1 MKKGSAFWRTD
12 WFAGLVITLLMLVAA
27 GFGYTDKLESYAY
40 DLGMRAGSKEPGDKV
55 AIIAI
60 DETSIDNLGRW
71 PWPRGNLAKMIGILH
86 DSGAK
91 VVGVP
96 IFLSEPQIDPGL
108 QYINDINEFYVSKLA
123 NSDSPDIA
131 TLGQKL
137 GDAQDALDNDK
148 KLSASLKSAGN
159 VVLPIEFVLGE
170 AQGRPDALPPYIT
183 SNQVPAANVNDPNGS
198 AAARNDLPPEA
209 VQAVAPIQA
218 LATNAAIGHLSLNPD
233 ADGSLRHEALLVRY
247 DNAFYPSQALMIAA
261 KSLNLGVG
269 DIRIDLGSGVHLGNL
284 FIKTDP
290 LLEMQTY
297 YYADRSPDDP
307 AIKKDSFYDVYT
319 GKIPASKYKDK
330 IVIIGP
336 TAAGLGAA
344 QVTPVSTTM
353 QPAEVLAQTVDS
365 ILNEN
370 FYVTPSWAFWLR
382 WGLFLLG
389 AAYLIAA
396 LPRLKAGQAALA
408 SAGIFVVILISHFA
422 LMGAGIWVKLMLPA
436 SLVVVGY
443 VLMTTK
449 RFLLTEKAK
458 EKSEAQSADS
468 NRMLGLALQQQGQLD
483 MAMEKFRKCP
493 MDDSMMDVLYNLALD
508 YERKRQFNK
517 AISAYQYMS
526 EYDPGFRDLKQKLA
540 RAQKLEETVIL
551 GGGSSGAA
559 NATLILDPNSEEKPM
574 LGRYQV
580 EKELGKGAMGVV
592 YLGRDPKINR
602 VVAIKTMALK
612 DEFESDELAEVK
624 ERFFREAETAGRL
637 NHPNIVTI
645 YDAGEEH
652 DLAYIAMEFLKGH
665 DLARY
670 TKADALLP
678 VPTVVQ
684 IVFKSALALH
694 YAHEHNVVHRDIK
707 PANIMYDPESGQLKI
722 TDFGIARITDS
733 SRTKTGTV
741 LGTPTYMSPEQVAG
755 KKVDGR
761 SDLYS
766 LGVMFYQMLSGTAPF
781 RAESMASLM
790 YKIANEPAPNLL
802 EQRPDLAQQLP
813 MLAAIIDK
821 VLSKAPADRYQN
833 GQEFAI
839 AIKTYIESATRKKAG

>member
-1 MKKGSAFWRTD
+1 MKKGTAFWRTD
-12 WFAGLVITLLMLVAA
+12 WFAGAAVTLFILVLSGL
-27 GFGYTDKLESYAY
+27 GYMSRLENFAY
-40 DLGMRAGSKEPGDKV
+40 DLGVKAGDKEPGDKV
-55 AIIAI
+55 AVIAI
-60 DETSIDNLGRW
+60 DDTSIENLGRW
-71 PWPRGNLAKMIGILH
+71 PWPRSNLAKMVDLLH
-86 DSGAK
+86 SNGAR
-91 VVGVP
+91 VIGVP
-96 IFLSEPQIDPGL
+96 IFLSEPQLDPGL
-108 QYINDINEFYVSKLA
+108 KYINDINELYVDKLA

-131 TLGQKL
+131 ALGQKL
-137 GDAQDALDNDK
+137 AEAQDALDSDK
-148 KLSASLKSAGN
+148 KLAESLKGANN
-159 VVLPIEFVLGE
+159 VVLPIEFVLGDV
-170 AQGRPDALPPYIT
+170 QGRPDPLADYI
-183 SNQVPAANVNDPNGS
+183 SHNQIPVANVVDPSGG
-198 AAARNDLPPEA
+198 AAGQGTMPPDA
-209 VQAVAPIQA
+209 VQAVAPIQS
-218 LATNAAIGHLSLNPD
+218 LATNASIGHLSLNPD
-233 ADGSLRHEALLVRY
+233 SDGSLRHEALVVRY
-247 DNAFYPSQALMIAA
+247 DNAFYPSMALLLAA
-261 KSLNLGVG
+261 RSLNSGVN
-269 DIRIDLGSGVHLGNL
+269 DLKVDLGSGVHLHNL

-297 YYADRSPDDP
+297 FYHNRDDQP
-307 AIKKDSFYDVYT
+307 AIHQDSFFDVIS
-319 GKIPASKYKDK
+319 GKVPASKFKDK
-330 IVIIGP
+330 VVIIGP
-336 TAAGLGAA
+336 TAVGLGAA
-344 QVTPVSTTM
+344 QVTPVSATM
-353 QPAEVLAQTVDS
+353 SPAQVLAQTVAS

-370 FYVTPSWAFWLR
+370 FYVTPVWGQALR
-382 WGLFLLG
+382 WGLFLIG
-389 AAYLIAA
+389 AAYLIAG
-396 LPRLKAGQAALA
+396 LPRLRAGQAAA
-408 SAGIFVVILISHFA
+408 ISAGFVVLLVFAHFG
-422 LMGAGIWVKLMLPA
+422 LMSTGKWVPLMLPA
-436 SLVVVGY
+436 ALVAVGH
-443 VLMTTK
+443 VLITTK
-449 RFLLTEKAK
+449 HFLITERAK

-517 AISAYQYMS
+517 AISCYQYMAD
-526 EYDPGFRDLKQKLA
+526 YDATFRDLKQKLA

-551 GGGSSGAA
+551 GGGASTAS
-559 NATLILDPNSEEKPM
+559 NATLILDPSSEEKPM

-612 DEFESDELAEVK
+612 DEFEADELVEVK

-670 TKADALLP
+670 TKPDALLP

-684 IVFKSALALH
+684 IVFKAALALH

-707 PANIMYDPESGQLKI
+707 PANIMYDPESGSLKI
-722 TDFGIARITDS
+722 TDFGIARITDA

-766 LGVMFYQMLSGTAPF
+766 LGVMFYQMLAGVAPF

-790 YKIANEPAPNLL
+790 YKIANDPAPNLL

-821 VLSKAPADRYQN
+821 ALSKDPANRYQN
-833 GQEFAI
+833 GQEFAV
-839 AIKTYIESATRKKAG
+839 AIKTYIEGSVRKK

>member
-1 MKKGSAFWRTD
+1 MKKGSAFWRSD
-12 WFAGLVITLLMLVAA
+12 WFAGLVITVLMLVAA
-27 GFGYTDKLESYAY
+27 AAGYTDKLESYAY
-40 DLGMRAGSKEPGDKV
+40 DLGMKAGSKDPGDKV
-55 AIIAI
+55 AVIAI

-71 PWPRGNLAKMIGILH
+71 PWPRSNLAKMIGILH
-86 DSGAK
+86 DNGAK

-96 IFLSEPQIDPGL
+96 IFLSEAQLDPGL

-131 TLGQKL
+131 TLGEKL

-148 KLSASLKSAGN
+148 KLSASLKTAGN
-159 VVLPIEFVLGE
+159 VVLPIEFVLGD
-170 AQGRPDALPPYIT
+170 AQGRPDALPDYI
-183 SNQVPAANVNDPNGS
+183 SRNQVPAANVVDPGGS
-198 AAARNDLPPEA
+198 AAAKNELPPEA
-209 VQAVAPIQA
+209 VQAVAPIQP
-218 LATNAAIGHLSLNPD
+218 LANNAFVGHLSLNPD
-233 ADGSLRHEALLVRY
+233 PDGSLRHEALLVRY

-261 KSLNLGVG
+261 RSLNLGVG

-290 LLEMQTY
+290 LLQMQTY
-297 YYADRSPDDP
+297 YYADHGDDK
-307 AIKKDSFYDVYT
+307 AIKEDSFFDVYS
-319 GKIPASKYKDK
+319 GKIPPGKYKDK

-344 QVTPVSTTM
+344 QVTPVSPNM
-353 QPAEVLAQTVDS
+353 QPAEVLAQTVSS

-370 FYVTPSWAFWLR
+370 FYVTPGWAPFLR
-382 WGLFLLG
+382 WGLFLLA
-389 AAYLIAA
+389 AAYLIVL
-396 LPRLKAGQAALA
+396 LPRLKAGQAALLSGGFA
-408 SAGIFVVILISHFA
+408 LVLVVSHFVLMSAGIWIQ
-422 LMGAGIWVKLMLPA
+422 LMLPA
-436 SLVVVGY
+436 ALVVVGH
-443 VLMTTK
+443 VLLSTK
-449 RFLLTEKAK
+449 RFLITEKAK
-458 EKSEAQSADS
+458 ERSEAQSADS

-517 AISAYQYMS
+517 AISAYQYMAD
-526 EYDPGFRDLKQKLA
+526 YDINFRDLKQKLA

-559 NATLILDPNSEEKPM
+559 NATLIMDPNSTEKPM

-612 DEFESDELAEVK
+612 DEFESDELVEVK

-694 YAHEHNVVHRDIK
+694 YAHEHQVVHRDIK

-781 RAESMASLM
+781 RADSMASLM
-790 YKIANEPAPNLL
+790 YKIANDPAPNLL

-821 VLSKAPADRYQN
+821 ALSKDPAARYQN